1 MTWLLRSQLLAI
13 RQNAQAILAMADA
26 VLAVVETPVA
36 AAAVSSGPCQHPP
49 ERRLSAP
56 RMGAP
61 EAWVCMCG
69 VESPA
74 PDLAEATP

>member
-1 MTWLLRSQLLAI
+1 MTGLLHSQLLAI

-26 VLAVVETPVA
+26 VLAVVEPPVA
-36 AAAVSSGPCQHPP
+36 VPVSSGPCQHPP
-49 ERRLSAP
+49 ERRLAAP

-74 PDLAEATP
+74 HDLAEATP